1 MSADDKTDNQKLE
14 DILKTLPED
23 EKNLYM
29 AERLKIFKLTIF
41 ICVVYAVIAAIMLL
55 LAYVTEWGKKYLYGE
70 MLPFIITYVIGTII
84 IIIFLSNEVY
94 NYKPVRTNNSLAYD
108 VDMCPDYWKL
118 ENVDLKSA
126 PMKDVNG
133 ESYLPTNVNQ
143 GAFRYKCVMDPNVFD
158 KEKIQDQHRND
169 DLLGGGRQ
177 SMKITNNKDLY
188 KELTDNS
195 SNLVT
200 SKELRTAFNNFRTY
214 SAAMAGYT
222 LNDKDGLKNNNIYS
236 FSNVLG
242 NRFESASA
250 VPIQCDVVYPYYLSQ
265 MDAEFKQQYPD
276 EPPNVFRCAYAKTCS
291 VDWTEAGCSGN

>member
-55 LAYVTEWGKKYLYGE
+55 LAYITEWGKKYLYGE

-133 ESYLPTNVNQ
+133 EFYLPTNVNQ
-143 GAFRYKCVMDPNVFD
+143 GAFKYKCVMDPNIFD
-158 KEKIQDQHRND
+158 KEKIQNLHSGDEKIP
-169 DLLGGGRQ
+169 
-177 SMKITNNKDLY
+177 MKKNNNNNLY
-188 KELTDNS
+188 IELIDNS

-200 SKELRTAFNNFRTY
+200 SKELKTAYDNFKTY
-214 SAAMAGYT
+214 SAAMTGYT
-222 LNDKDGLKNNNIYS
+222 LNDKDGLKNNNMYS
-236 FSNVLG
+236 FSNVQG
-242 NRFESASA
+242 RPFELASK

-291 VDWTEAGCSGN
+291 VDWTEAGCTGN